1 MTDIRTRKRA
11 SVNLLFAD
19 EFARLQTENFARFT
33 VCLRVNESLFCFN
46 DKKALVGELHI
57 ESTEESAEFD
67 LKATVFNMSAEF
79 EAEVDEM
86 GVELERFA
94 TEGTFLASDFPLSTT
109 VICLVRGN
117 DSGSLLNPFS
127 MANCPAGVEVGKGE
141 NSIGRFSSFDDKHN
155 SFSCLKTKIDYVTIN
170 ISSIL

>member
-1 MTDIRTRKRA
+1 MT
-11 SVNLLFAD
+11 LF
-19 EFARLQTENFARFT
+19 F
-33 VCLRVNESLFCFN
+33 FN

-67 LKATVFNMSAEF
+67 FKATVFNTSAEF

-94 TEGTFLASDFPLSTT
+94 TEGTFLTSDFPLSTT
-109 VICLVRGN
+109 VIFLVRSA

-127 MANCPAGVEVGKGE
+127 MANCPVGVEVGRG
-141 NSIGRFSSFDDKHN
+141 
-155 SFSCLKTKIDYVTIN
+155 
-170 ISSIL
+170 